1 MELVRNSLEIIIGL
15 TLTGFITKNSIQ
27 DFFFNQRNHR
37 WLTWTLSSVA
47 IAFGIY
53 VCLSNSIILQFGTG
67 VDLMISQWFFILGA
81 VTIFTGFSY
90 YIGNIY
96 RFFKMQIIR

>member
-15 TLTGFITKNSIQ
+15 TLTGFITKKSIQ
-27 DFFFNQRNHR
+27 DFFFNNRNHQ
-37 WLTWTLSSVA
+37 WLTWLLSSVA

-53 VCLSNSIILQFGTG
+53 VCVSNSLILQFGEG
-67 VDLMISQWFFILGA
+67 MDLLTSQWFFVLGS
-81 VTIFTGFSY
+81 VTVFTGITY

-96 RFFKMQIIR
+96 RFFKMQFLR